1 MFQVAQSHVTIVKFY
16 LKAIAHLE
24 AYLKAATLLE
34 IQLGLVKE
42 TWSRK
47 TSLCAA
53 SSVSPAPK
61 APPFHN
67 SGLTMFDSYFE
78 ARLQAAPLLLEILG
92 ACKQTWYRKVGMGPS
107 RVISPAPKAP
117 KAPDKS
123 LGVGM
128 LIQRLRLECSPCE
141 NDA

>member
-1 MFQVAQSHVTIVKFY
+1 M
-16 LKAIAHLE
+16 
-24 AYLKAATLLE
+24 KAAPLLE

-47 TSLCAA
+47 TSLCAT

-61 APPFHN
+61 APLFHN
-67 SGLTMFDSYFE
+67 SGLKMFDSYFE

-107 RVISPAPKAP
+107 RVIEPAPRAP
-117 KAPDKS
+117 FPQKSGFGNSDPD
-123 LGVGM
+123 
-128 LIQRLRLECSPCE
+128 LE
-141 NDA
+141 A